1 MNKSKLNL
9 NTIEDTFKNRKPNA
23 VGTYSYF
30 SVMVPLVEKEGEI
43 YLLYEV
49 RADSLKRQPGE
60 VCFPG
65 GAIEKNESKRQCA
78 IRETREELGIRKK
91 DIRIIAEIDTLYT
104 YSNFT
109 MYCYLGQ
116 ISYEAF
122 CNVKINPEEVKE
134 IFLVP
139 LEYITKETPFI
150 YNMDVIPEIG
160 SDFPY
165 NMLKLSN
172 GYNWRRGKSQVPIYT
187 YKEKV
192 IWGLT
197 ARITHNL
204 ASIINSKSS
213 E

>member
-9 NTIEDTFKNRKPNA
+9 NKIENIFINRKPNA
-23 VGTYSYF
+23 LGTYNYF
-30 SVMVPLVEKEGEI
+30 SVMVPLVEKDGEI

-65 GAIEKNESKRQCA
+65 GAIEENETKRQCA

-91 DIRIIAEIDTLYT
+91 DIRIIAELDTLYT

-116 ISYEAF
+116 ISYEAVL
-122 CNVKINPEEVKE
+122 NVKLNPDEVKE

-139 LEYITKETPFI
+139 LEYIRNQAPFI
-150 YNMDVIPEIG
+150 YNMDIIPEIG

-172 GYNWRRGKSQVPIYT
+172 GYNWRKGKSQVPIYT
-187 YKEKV
+187 FEDKV

-204 ASIINSKSS
+204 ASIINLESS

>member
-9 NTIEDTFKNRKPNA
+9 NKIENIFNNRKPNA
-23 VGTYSYF
+23 LGTYNYF
-30 SVMVPLVEKEGEI
+30 SVMVPLVEKDGEI

-65 GAIEKNESKRQCA
+65 GAIEENETKRQCA

-91 DIRIIAEIDTLYT
+91 DIRIIAELDTLYT

-109 MYCYLGQ
+109 MYCYLGE
-116 ISYEAF
+116 ISYEAAL
-122 CNVKINPEEVKE
+122 NVKLNPDEVKE

-139 LEYITKETPFI
+139 LEYIRNQAPFI
-150 YNMDVIPEIG
+150 YNMDIIPEIG

-172 GYNWRRGKSQVPIYT
+172 GYNWRKGKSQVPIYT
-187 YKEKV
+187 FEDKV

-204 ASIINSKSS
+204 ASIINLESS

>member
-1 MNKSKLNL
+1 MSKSKLNL
-9 NTIEDTFKNRKPNA
+9 NKIENIFKNKKPNA
-23 VGTYSYF
+23 LGPYSYF
-30 SVMVPLVEKEGEI
+30 SVMVPLVEKDGEI

-65 GAIEKNESKRQCA
+65 GAIEKNETKRQCA

-91 DIRIIAEIDTLYT
+91 DIRIITEIDTLYT

-109 MYCYLGQ
+109 MYCYLGE
-116 ISYEAF
+116 ISYEAV
-122 CNVKINPEEVKE
+122 CNVKLNPDEVKE

-139 LEYITKETPFI
+139 LEYITNETPFI

-165 NMLKLSN
+165 NMLKLRD
-172 GYNWRRGKSQVPIYT
+172 GYNWRKGKSQVPIYT

-204 ASIINSKSS
+204 ASIINLESR